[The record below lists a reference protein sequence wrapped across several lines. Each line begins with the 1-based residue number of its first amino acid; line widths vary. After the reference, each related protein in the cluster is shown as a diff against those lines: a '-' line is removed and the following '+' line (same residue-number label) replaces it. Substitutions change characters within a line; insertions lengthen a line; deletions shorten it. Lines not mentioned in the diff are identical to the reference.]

1 MNRSIQALLAAALL
15 CIAGAAGAQTWP
27 ARPVKV
33 IVAAGTGLAMDIAA
47 RMMSDTLSRSLGQQ
61 MFVENIPG
69 ASGIVGAQ
77 AASRATPDGY
87 TIFFTVASTMSSNKV
102 FFKTL
107 PYDAERDFIPVSV
120 ISDAGPFAVSVNPDL
135 PVKTLPEL
143 IAMAKAQPGKLS
155 YAVDSSS
162 GYSVIVGQLLNKRA
176 GIEIVEIPYKSTAQM
191 LQDAAGGTVQL
202 MISSL
207 GAVTNFANAGKV
219 RRIAISSSRPF
230 PGLDVPTISQTLPGF
245 NIDGWLAVVAP
256 TGTPAEIVR
265 RLNREINQFLSEPDV
280 IAKTHALGI
289 GLAAPQTPEQAGA
302 FFQAERAKWQAL
314 AQELNIQPQ

>member
-1 MNRSIQALLAAALL
+1 MRRCIPMLLAAALL
-15 CIAGAAGAQTWP
+15 CTAGTAGAQSWP

-33 IVAAGTGLAMDIAA
+33 IVAAGTGLAMDITA

-87 TIFFTVASTMSSNKV
+87 TIFFTVASTMSSNKF
-102 FFKTL
+102 FFKSL

-120 ISDAGPFAVSVNPDL
+120 ISDAGPFAVSVNPSL
-135 PVKTLPEL
+135 PVKTLAEL
-143 IAMAKAQPGKLS
+143 IALAKAQPGKLS

-176 GIEIVEIPYKSTAQM
+176 GTEIVEIPYKSTPQM
-191 LQDAAGGTVQL
+191 LQDTAGGTVQL

-207 GAVTNFANAGKV
+207 GAVTNFANQGKV
-219 RRIAISSSRPF
+219 RRIAVSSSRPF

-245 NIDGWLAVVAP
+245 HIDGWLAVVTP
-256 TGTPAEIVR
+256 TGTPPEIVQRLNAEI
-265 RLNREINQFLSEPDV
+265 NKFLSDPEV
-280 IAKTHALGI
+280 IAKTLALGV
-289 GLAAPQTPEQAGA
+289 GVAAPQTPEQAAA
-302 FFQAERAKWQAL
+302 FFRAERAKWQAL